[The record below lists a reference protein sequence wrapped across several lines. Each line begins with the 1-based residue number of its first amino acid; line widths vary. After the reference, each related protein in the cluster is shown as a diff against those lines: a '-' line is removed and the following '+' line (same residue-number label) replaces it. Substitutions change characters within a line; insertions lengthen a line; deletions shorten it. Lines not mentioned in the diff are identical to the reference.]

1 MNFLKWLLAGFI
13 GAAIGVGVGYFAE
26 AKVGYIAWGIG
37 LLAGIGVRVAA
48 NEDDLGMMSGFAAIL
63 SASALKAA

>member
-48 NEDDLGMMSGFAAIL
+48 NEDDLGMMSGIAAIL

>member
-1 MNFLKWLLAGFI
+1 MAGFI
-13 GAAIGVGVGYFAE
+13 GAAIGGGVWVGVGYFAE
-26 AKVGYIAWGIG
+26 AEVGYIAWGIG
-37 LLAGIGVRVAA
+37 LLAGIGVRVVA